1 MEIQCLLLKNLHV
14 LEYMYKSNKNS
25 ALLAVEENIKK
36 ARRTVYSL
44 MGSGLHGRTGVDPET
59 AIIIFRTYVLPVL
72 TYGLEV
78 LLPTDKALDILNQN
92 HKKLLKQ
99 IILLV
104 VNVADPAIYI
114 YI

>member
-1 MEIQCLLLKNLHV
+1 
-14 LEYMYKSNKNS
+14 
-25 ALLAVEENIKK
+25 
-36 ARRTVYSL
+36 

-78 LLPTDKALDILNQN
+78 LLPTGKALDILNQN

>member
-25 ALLAVEENIKK
+25 ALLTVEENIKK
-36 ARRTVYSL
+36 ARRTVYSV

-92 HKKLLKQ
+92 HKKLPKTNN
-99 IILLV
+99 IV
-104 VNVADPAIYI
+104 GNECC
-114 YI
+114 